1 MFHNVSNAIH
11 FPLIHKKSMH
21 AMGEPIKGIT
31 VPITKSHILVNGESI
46 ELIFHINTNCVQNSL
61 DSTQMVM

>member
-1 MFHNVSNAIH
+1 
-11 FPLIHKKSMH
+11 
-21 AMGEPIKGIT
+21 MGEPIKGIT